1 MKGKSR
7 SFKSDFAKVDATP
20 GVPDDELPE
29 LTKEML
35 DRAVVS
41 VGGVI
46 IRGPR
51 KPGRPLGSGK
61 KQSVHIMLDKDLVA
75 LFRKSGK
82 GWQTRVNDALR
93 MYVDL
98 SKHTFRFDEL
108 YNAVVYGK
116 TPERFK
122 TSKTHRTAKVR
133 RAS

>member
-1 MKGKSR
+1 MKVP
-7 SFKSDFAKVDATP
+7 AE
-20 GVPDDELPE
+20 PDDENPE
-29 LTKEML
+29 MTKEMMN
-35 DRAVVS
+35 RGVVA

-75 LFRKSGK
+75 LFRKGGK
-82 GWQTRVNDALR
+82 GWQTQINDALR
-93 MYVDL
+93 MYVEL
-98 SKHTFRFDEL
+98 STQTFGFSEM
-108 YNAVVYGK
+108 YNAVVHGK

-122 TSKTHRTAKVR
+122 PSKAPRTAKVR